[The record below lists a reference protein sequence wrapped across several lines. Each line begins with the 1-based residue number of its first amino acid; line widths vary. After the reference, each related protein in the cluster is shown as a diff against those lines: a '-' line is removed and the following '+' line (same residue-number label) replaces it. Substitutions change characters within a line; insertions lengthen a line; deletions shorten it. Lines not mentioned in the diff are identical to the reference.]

1 MLSSLLTKKKV
12 ISFAVKHWKEI
23 LLVVFLCGIIGK
35 SRLDYIK
42 LQKTYETSQ
51 QSLTIQ
57 LDTLKD
63 QHAEEL
69 RRRDEALLEYRETL
83 QELEERYLRSQTE
96 LDESRAVERDEII
109 DEIVTRDQFSQ
120 NKEELATRIE
130 EALGLIYVP

>member
-96 LDESRAVERDEII
+96 LDESRAVERDEINH
-109 DEIVTRDQFSQ
+109 EIVTRHQLSQ